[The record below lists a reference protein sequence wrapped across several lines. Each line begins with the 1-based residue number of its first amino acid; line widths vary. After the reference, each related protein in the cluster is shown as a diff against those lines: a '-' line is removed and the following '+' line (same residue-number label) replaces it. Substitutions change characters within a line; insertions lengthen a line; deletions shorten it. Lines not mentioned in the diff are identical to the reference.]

1 MPKTYLISLTLLLSI
16 IGCLRTK
23 ADIFPGKLWPDNRGI
38 HINAHGGGVMKYQ
51 KTYYWFGEHKAD
63 STNSARVGVTCYR
76 SKDLNS
82 WTYCGVALA
91 VSDEKGSDIERGCII
106 ERPKVIYNAKS
117 KQFVMWFHLERKGHG
132 YAAAR
137 YGVAVSKRPEGPYT
151 FLYSS
156 RSCPG
161 IRPVNLPESLDRST
175 YDAGLKMAWW
185 TPEWRELISKGLFV
199 DRDLAHGQMARD
211 QTLFV
216 DDNQKAYH
224 IYASEDNLT
233 IQIAELTDDY
243 LHHTGRYWRVDPGG
257 QNEAPALFKHEDT
270 YWLITSGCTGW
281 APNRA
286 RMFFAHSIEGP
297 WTQVSSPCRGPK
309 ANITFGGQGTYVISL
324 GTRKK
329 PHYVFMADVWRP
341 NHPSD
346 GRYIWLPITFEKQ
359 QPVIHWIERWTL
371 KP

>member
-1 MPKTYLISLTLLLSI
+1 MSKIYLISLTLLLSI
-16 IGCLRTK
+16 IGCLRAK
-23 ADIFPGKLWPDNRGI
+23 ADIFPGKLWPDDRGI

-161 IRPVNLPESLDRST
+161 IRL
-175 YDAGLKMAWW
+175 
-185 TPEWRELISKGLFV
+185 
-199 DRDLAHGQMARD
+199 
-211 QTLFV
+211 
-216 DDNQKAYH
+216 
-224 IYASEDNLT
+224 
-233 IQIAELTDDY
+233 
-243 LHHTGRYWRVDPGG
+243 
-257 QNEAPALFKHEDT
+257 
-270 YWLITSGCTGW
+270 
-281 APNRA
+281 
-286 RMFFAHSIEGP
+286 
-297 WTQVSSPCRGPK
+297 
-309 ANITFGGQGTYVISL
+309 
-324 GTRKK
+324 
-329 PHYVFMADVWRP
+329 
-341 NHPSD
+341 
-346 GRYIWLPITFEKQ
+346 
-359 QPVIHWIERWTL
+359 
-371 KP
+371 

>member
-1 MPKTYLISLTLLLSI
+1 MSKTYLISLTLLLSI
-16 IGCLRTK
+16 IGCLQAK

-82 WTYCGVALA
+82 WAYCGVALA

-199 DRDLAHGQMARD
+199 DRDLVHGQMARD

-281 APNRA
+281 APNKA

-329 PHYVFMADVWRP
+329 PRYIFMADVWRP